1 MKMELFDPQSVSD
14 DTAIY
19 LVNVVHVEEGA
30 QDLAVEIL
38 EDTVNYVART
48 YSAFQWSRLM
58 KSTDGKTVINQAQW
72 SDRGQFESLFID
84 EEFLSRYS
92 RLKENRYLGISLV
105 HRRHLHHP
113 CHRPRNCR
121 LTAIA
126 CAALGAA
133 QYPSL
138 FNIRSRKKLWPQS
151 VQH

>member
-92 RLKENRYLGISLV
+92 RLKETGTWEY
-105 HRRHLHHP
+105 HLYTVATYITP
-113 CHRPRNCR
+113 A
-121 LTAIA
+121 TARETV
-126 CAALGAA
+126 
-133 QYPSL
+133 S
-138 FNIRSRKKLWPQS
+138 
-151 VQH
+151 

>member
-92 RLKENRYLGISLV
+92 RLKETGTWEY
-105 HRRHLHHP
+105 HLYTVAAYITP
-113 CHRPRNCR
+113 A
-121 LTAIA
+121 TARETV
-126 CAALGAA
+126 G
-133 QYPSL
+133 
-138 FNIRSRKKLWPQS
+138 
-151 VQH
+151 